1 VPEPPRR
8 LAAARERI
16 AGLDWWHTIELAP
29 GLVTPGAWDL
39 RPTAARIPWP
49 GSLQGLRCLDVGTMD
64 GFWAF
69 ELERRGAAQVV
80 AIDLPASTAADSF
93 PGRRG
98 HGRPLGATF
107 RVAAELLR
115 SGVEYRHQSVYDL
128 APAETGQ
135 FDLVFMGYV
144 LQMLS
149 DPLRGLRAVRA
160 VCRGALIVL
169 DTVSAP
175 LALVPAPV
183 ARLDARRDGNEWF
196 VFNPRGLRQA
206 LRLSGFAVEA
216 TTSMLRDRA
225 GPGCA
230 GDELGLRRRLLHV
243 AGVRGRSIAVRA
255 RPWPSTAR

>member
-1 VPEPPRR
+1 
-8 LAAARERI
+8 
-16 AGLDWWHTIELAP
+16 
-29 GLVTPGAWDL
+29 
-39 RPTAARIPWP
+39 
-49 GSLQGLRCLDVGTMD
+49 MD

-69 ELERRGAAQVV
+69 ELERRGAAEVI
-80 AIDLPASTAADSF
+80 AIDLPASAAADSF
-93 PGRRG
+93 PGQRM

-107 RVAAELLR
+107 RVAAELLG
-115 SGVEYRHQSVYDL
+115 SGVEYRHLSIYDL

-149 DPLRGLRAVRA
+149 DPLRGLRAVRGI
-160 VCRGALIVL
+160 CRGALIVL

-216 TTSMLRDRA
+216 TTSLLRDRA
-225 GPGCA
+225 GPRYA
-230 GDELGLRRRLLHV
+230 GDELALRTRLLHA
-243 AGVRGRSIAVRA
+243 AGARGRSIAVRA
-255 RPWPSTAR
+255 RPRPPTSR